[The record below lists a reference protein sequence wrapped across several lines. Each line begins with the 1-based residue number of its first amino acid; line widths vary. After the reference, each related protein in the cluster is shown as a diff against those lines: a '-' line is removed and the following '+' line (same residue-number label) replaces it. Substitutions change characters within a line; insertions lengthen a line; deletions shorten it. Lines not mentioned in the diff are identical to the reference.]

1 MSFIKYIADENH
13 YKEVLSL
20 VSKAKQTVWI
30 GTADIKDLYVDDK
43 PFLALI
49 ASLLKKG
56 VEVRL
61 IHAKEPGTAWRE
73 DHEKHPILYDGM
85 ERVLCP
91 RVHFKLIIIDTT
103 IAYVGSANL
112 TGAGMGMKSP
122 RKRNFEA
129 GILTDDPEMVDAAIE
144 QFDNVWIGKFCK
156 ECGRREYCSDPI
168 KKHHMQIIRATKTAE
183 QAGAYYVRIQ
193 AMARKH
199 QITLYAEF
207 DEHDTPETK
216 YIVVVDDYLP
226 VATCRLYAIDNE
238 RVMLGRIVVLPEYRH
253 QGLGTLV
260 VQEAEKWAEE
270 LGYRTSVLESR
281 DNKIH
286 FYETM
291 GYVADY
297 SQKIVGETFTCYKME
312 KQLK

>member
-1 MSFIKYIADENH
+1 MFRP
-13 YKEVLSL
+13 
-20 VSKAKQTVWI
+20 
-30 GTADIKDLYVDDK
+30 DK
-43 PFLALI
+43 I
-49 ASLLKKG
+49 AS
-56 VEVRL
+56 
-61 IHAKEPGTAWRE
+61 HADNKSNKDSRASRS
-73 DHEKHPILYDGM
+73 L
-85 ERVLCP
+85 LCP
-91 RVHFKLIIIDTT
+91 H
-103 IAYVGSANL
+103 
-112 TGAGMGMKSP
+112 TGNG
-122 RKRNFEA
+122 
-129 GILTDDPEMVDAAIE
+129 T
-144 QFDNVWIGKFCK
+144 Q
-156 ECGRREYCSDPI
+156 
-168 KKHHMQIIRATKTAE
+168 T
-183 QAGAYYVRIQ
+183 
-193 AMARKH
+193 